1 MTDVTGSDV
10 PQGREV
16 KWYAG
21 GVATTE
27 TVTVDAADVTAG
39 GFALTGT
46 AEYGSVVATVN
57 GTPTAIVEYS
67 TNKDTPATET
77 TGCDFVGYTGI
88 AEGDVV
94 VLHYIDIAT
103 TTLTQVAA
111 CLDVKFSASADT
123 KAASVHGQANKLN
136 SVGAVENTAELS
148 EFYYNQNFVA
158 MCIGDQLT
166 GSPAAQKK
174 TFTTKF
180 TGVRKIG
187 ALVGKRFS
195 AAGNVVYKW
204 FIVGAQATGLD
215 GEFPTED
222 YYKRSMRFQ
231 ADYLTE
237 VDLS

>member
-1 MTDVTGSDV
+1 MADITGSDV
-10 PQGREV
+10 PRGQEV

-27 TVTVDAADVTAG
+27 TITVAAAAVTAG

-57 GTPTAIVEYS
+57 GTPTAIIEYLTS
-67 TNKDTPATET
+67 SATPATEAG
-77 TGCDFVGYTGI
+77 GCDFVGYTGI
-88 AEGDVV
+88 TEGDVV
-94 VLHYIDIAT
+94 VLYYIDVGA

-123 KAASVHGQANKLN
+123 KTAAVHGQANKLN
-136 SVGAVENTAELS
+136 SVGAVENTADLS
-148 EFYYNQNFVA
+148 EFYYNQTFVA
-158 MCIGDQLT
+158 MCIGDQVT
-166 GSPAAQKK
+166 GSPAAEKK
-174 TFTTKF
+174 TFTTRF

-187 ALVGKRFS
+187 ALVGKRAN
-195 AAGNVVYKW
+195 AAGTIVYKW
-204 FIVGAQATGLD
+204 FIVGARATGLD
-215 GEFPTED
+215 SEFPTED
-222 YYKRSMRFQ
+222 NYKRSMRFQ